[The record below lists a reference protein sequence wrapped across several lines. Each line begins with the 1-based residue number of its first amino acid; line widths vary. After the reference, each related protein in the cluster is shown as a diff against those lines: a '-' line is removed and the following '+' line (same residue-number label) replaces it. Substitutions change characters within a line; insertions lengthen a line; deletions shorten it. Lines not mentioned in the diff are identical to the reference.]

1 MFEFFIALFGGAFWG
16 TKLHSEKRQL
26 KEFDEKQA
34 AIKNAYDS
42 GVQSWE
48 ALVVNRRLEHELME
62 RLCNDKEFKQS
73 AVRRMREELG
83 DDTPEVLRDT
93 GTHSTV
99 IRYLLVKKGKLL
111 AEDASRFG
119 IQIVAPQPYNS
130 YDKRRWEQEVRF
142 IQWMGS
148 QIKDFVPE
156 ATLMFKHPR
165 TYADEARPAVEVSD
179 YDGGAFFWDISSYA
193 FYDRKFAQVQEQE
206 WRENTEWSLDQICMP
221 WFVILCLTLAVA
233 VFIFA
238 IRSA

>member
-83 DDTPEVLRDT
+83 DDTPEVMRDT

-99 IRYLLVKKGKLL
+99 IRYLLAKKGKLL
-111 AEDASRFG
+111 AEDASQFG
-119 IQIVAPQPYNS
+119 IQIVAPQPYNN
-130 YDKRRWEQEVRF
+130 YDKRRWEHEVRL

-148 QIKDFVPE
+148 KIKKNVPD
-156 ATLMFKHPR
+156 ANLMFR
-165 TYADEARPAVEVSD
+165 SAGASSNESIPANAISD
-179 YDGGAFFWDISSYA
+179 YDGGTFFWDVSSYTT
-193 FYDRKFAQVQEQE
+193 YSSKFEQSMKE
-206 WRENTEWSLDQICMP
+206 KEASLSNICGV
-221 WFVILCLTLAVA
+221 FAGILIL
-233 VFIFA
+233 IFA
-238 IRSA
+238 IVIAVFALKSI